1 MVNKVLLIGRLGA
14 DPVTEYT
21 QSKQQY
27 CRFSLATTERRA
39 AKEGGL
45 PSEQTEWHN
54 IVAWDKTA
62 EQCARYLSKGRRVYI
77 EGKIRTRNWEK
88 DGQRHY
94 KTEIVANNVQFL
106 DSASPKDQPTAAIP
120 TKQYEKKAQKVPH
133 EYEDL
138 NAIPF

>member
-1 MVNKVLLIGRLGA
+1 MVNKVFLIGRLGQ
-14 DPVTEYT
+14 DPKLEYT
-21 QSKQQY
+21 QSKQAF

-39 AKEGGL
+39 GKDGSL

-54 IVAWDKTA
+54 IVAWEKTA
-62 EQCARYLSKGRRVYI
+62 EQCERYLSKGRRVYI

-106 DSASPKDQPTAAIP
+106 DSAASKDQPVAAMP
-120 TKQYEKKAQKVPH
+120 PKQHEKKTQKSPH